1 MKFAAFRLPIVN
13 AGSLAG
19 GVSSASRNGGG
30 RRSRPS
36 GIVVP
41 VRWRDC
47 GLNFDL
53 SPEEVMIRRT
63 ARDFADSAVAPGAQG
78 RDEKSEFSFD
88 LMKQMGELGFFG
100 LPFAEEWGG
109 TGAGTVSYALAVEEI
124 SRVDASLGLG
134 FAAHVSLGCSPLYF
148 FGTDTQKTEYL
159 FPAIHGT
166 YLAAFGLTEPGAG
179 SDAGGTATFAERHDD
194 GWVISGEKCY
204 ITNAGHAG
212 YIVATARTA
221 RDSRRIAAFIVP
233 RDAEGVSVTCA
244 YNKLGMRSSETCEI
258 HFDQVKVPADHL
270 LGEEG
275 KGLHQ
280 FLDILDG
287 GRISIGALGVGVA
300 QAALDASIAYATQR
314 RQFGRAISEFQAVQ
328 FKIAD
333 MAVDVELAR
342 TMVLKAAWLKDQH
355 RPYAKEAA
363 MAKLYASEASM
374 RAANQAV
381 QIHGGAG
388 YMKDYPVERYMRDAK
403 LLEIGEGTSE
413 IQRLVIARQ
422 LGLEGT
428 R

>member
-1 MKFAAFRLPIVN
+1 
-13 AGSLAG
+13 
-19 GVSSASRNGGG
+19 
-30 RRSRPS
+30 
-36 GIVVP
+36 
-41 VRWRDC
+41 
-47 GLNFDL
+47 
-53 SPEEVMIRRT
+53 MIRQMV
-63 ARDFADSAVAPGAQG
+63 RDFAENSVAPGAKD

-100 LPFAEEWGG
+100 IPFSEEWGG
-109 TGAGTVSYALAVEEI
+109 SGGGTVSYALAVEEI

-148 FGTDTQKTEYL
+148 FGTENQKQEYL
-159 FPAIHGT
+159 TRAIAGT

-179 SDAGGTATFAERHDD
+179 SDAGGTVTFAERD
-194 GWVISGEKCY
+194 GDQWVITGEKCY

-212 YIVATARTA
+212 YIVATARTS
-221 RDSRRIAAFIVP
+221 RESRRISAFIVP
-233 RDAEGVSVTCA
+233 RSADGLSVRCA

-258 HFDQVKVPADHL
+258 HFDRVRVPHDYL
-270 LGEEG
+270 LGQED

-300 QAALDASIAYATQR
+300 QAALEASIAYATER
-314 RQFGRAISEFQAVQ
+314 RQFGRPLSAFQAIQ

-333 MAVDVELAR
+333 MAMEVEMAR

-363 MAKLYASEASM
+363 MGKLFASEAAM

-381 QIHGGAG
+381 QIYGGAG
-388 YMKDYPVERYMRDAK
+388 YMKDYPVERYLRDAK

-422 LGLEGT
+422 LGLED
-428 R
+428 RL

>member
-1 MKFAAFRLPIVN
+1 MGCAYH
-13 AGSLAG
+13 G
-19 GVSSASRNGGG
+19 G
-30 RRSRPS
+30 
-36 GIVVP
+36 I
-41 VRWRDC
+41 

-53 SPEEVMIRRT
+53 TAEEMMIRQT
-63 ARDFADSAVAPGAQG
+63 VRDFAESRVAPAAKE

-88 LMKQMGELGFFG
+88 LMKQMGELGFYG
-100 LPFAEEWGG
+100 LPFSEDWGG
-109 TGAGTVSYALAVEEI
+109 SGAGTVSYALAVEEI

-148 FGTDTQKTEYL
+148 FGSEAQKSEYL
-159 FPAIHGT
+159 TQAIAGT

-179 SDAGGTATFAERHDD
+179 SDAGGTATFAQRSN
-194 GWVISGEKCY
+194 GAWSITGEKCY

-221 RDSRRIAAFIVP
+221 QDSRRISAFIVP
-233 RDAEGVSVTCA
+233 RNAPGVSVLCA

-258 HFDQVKVPADHL
+258 HFDNVVVPEDHL

-300 QAALDASIAYATQR
+300 QASLDASIAYANQR
-314 RQFGRAISEFQAVQ
+314 RQFGRSLSEFQAIQ

-333 MAVDVELAR
+333 MAMEVEMAR

-363 MAKLYASEASM
+363 MGKLFASEAAM

-422 LGLEGT
+422 LGLEGG

>member
-1 MKFAAFRLPIVN
+1 M
-13 AGSLAG
+13 
-19 GVSSASRNGGG
+19 
-30 RRSRPS
+30 
-36 GIVVP
+36 
-41 VRWRDC
+41 
-47 GLNFDL
+47 NFDL
-53 SPEEVMIRRT
+53 TQEETLIRQT
-63 ARDFADSAVAPGAQG
+63 VRDFAEQQVAPGAKD
-78 RDEKSEFSFD
+78 RDEQSEFSFD
-88 LMKQMGELGFFG
+88 LMQQMGELGFFG
-100 LPFAEEWGG
+100 LPFSEEWGG
-109 TGAGTVSYALAVEEI
+109 SGAGTVSYAIAVEEI

-134 FAAHVSLGCSPLYF
+134 FAAHVSLGCSPIYF
-148 FGTDTQKTEYL
+148 FGTDEQKRQYL
-159 FPAIHGT
+159 TRAIAGT

-179 SDAGGTATFAERHDD
+179 SDAGGTQTFAEKV
-194 GWVISGEKCY
+194 GEEWVINGEKCF

-212 YIVATARTA
+212 YIVATARTS
-221 RDSRRIAAFIVP
+221 RDHRRISAFIIP
-233 RDAEGVSVTCA
+233 QGTPGVSVRCA

-258 HFDQVKVPADHL
+258 HFDNVRVPQNYL

-300 QAALDASIAYATQR
+300 QAALDASLAYATER
-314 RQFGRAISEFQAVQ
+314 RQFGRPIGDFQAIQ

-333 MAVDVELAR
+333 MAMEVELAR

-363 MAKLYASEASM
+363 MGKLFASEAAM
-374 RAANQAV
+374 RASNQAV
-381 QIHGGAG
+381 QIYGGAG
-388 YMKDYPVERYMRDAK
+388 YMKDYPVERYLRDAK

-422 LGLEGT
+422 MGLAG

>member
-1 MKFAAFRLPIVN
+1 M
-13 AGSLAG
+13 
-19 GVSSASRNGGG
+19 SR
-30 RRSRPS
+30 RRD
-36 GIVVP
+36 VVRRM
-41 VRWRDC
+41 RWRDM
-47 GLNFDL
+47 GLNYDL
-53 SPEEVMIRRT
+53 SSEEVMIRQT
-63 ARDFADSAVAPGAQG
+63 VRDFAEGTVAPGAKD

-88 LMKQMGELGFFG
+88 LMKQMGELGLFG
-100 LPFAEEWGG
+100 LPFSEEWGG
-109 TGAGTVSYALAVEEI
+109 SGAGTVSYAIAVEEI

-134 FAAHVSLGCSPLYF
+134 FAAHVSLGCSPLYL
-148 FGTDTQKTEYL
+148 FGTDAQKKEYL
-159 FPAIHGT
+159 TRAIDGT

-179 SDAGGTATFAERHDD
+179 SDAGGTATFAERRGDS
-194 GWVISGEKCY
+194 WVISGEKCY

-212 YIVATARTA
+212 YIVATARTS
-221 RDSRRIAAFIVP
+221 RDSRRISAFIVP
-233 RDAEGVSVTCA
+233 RDAKGVSVSCA

-258 HFDQVKVPADHL
+258 HFDGVEVPADHL

-300 QAALDASIAYATQR
+300 QAALDASIEYATQR

-342 TMVLKAAWLKDQH
+342 MMVWKAAWLKDQH

-363 MAKLYASEASM
+363 IAKLFASEAAM
-374 RAANQAV
+374 RASNQAV
-381 QIHGGAG
+381 QIYGGAG
-388 YMKDYPVERYMRDAK
+388 YMKDYPVERYLRDAK

-422 LGLEGT
+422 MGLEGG

>member
-1 MKFAAFRLPIVN
+1 M
-13 AGSLAG
+13 
-19 GVSSASRNGGG
+19 
-30 RRSRPS
+30 
-36 GIVVP
+36 
-41 VRWRDC
+41 
-47 GLNFDL
+47 NFDL
-53 SPEEVMIRRT
+53 TPEEVMIRQT
-63 ARDFADSAVAPGAQG
+63 VRDFADQVVRPGAKD

-88 LMKQMGELGFFG
+88 LMRQMGELGFFG
-100 LPFAEEWGG
+100 LPFSEEWGG
-109 TGAGTVSYALAVEEI
+109 SGAGTVSYAIAVEEI

-148 FGTDTQKTEYL
+148 FGTQQQKHDYL
-159 FPAIHGT
+159 PPAITGT
-166 YLAAFGLTEPGAG
+166 YLAAFGLTEPEAG
-179 SDAGGTATFAERHDD
+179 SDAGGTTTFAERQSD
-194 GWVISGEKCY
+194 GWVINGEKCF

-212 YIVATARTA
+212 YIVATARTS
-221 RDSRRIAAFIVP
+221 REHRRISAFIIP
-233 RDAEGVSVTCA
+233 QDTPGLSVRCD
-244 YNKLGMRSSETCEI
+244 YNKMGMRSSETCEI
-258 HFDQVKVPADHL
+258 HFDQVRVPSDAL

-300 QAALDASIAYATQR
+300 QASLDASVAYATER
-314 RQFGRAISEFQAVQ
+314 RQFGRPLADFQAIQ

-333 MAVDVELAR
+333 MAMEVEMAR
-342 TMVLKAAWLKDQH
+342 TMVMKAAWLKDQH

-363 MAKLYASEASM
+363 MAKLFASEAAM

-388 YMKDYPVERYMRDAK
+388 YMKDYPVERFMRDAK

-422 LGLEGT
+422 LGLEGG

>member
-1 MKFAAFRLPIVN
+1 M
-13 AGSLAG
+13 
-19 GVSSASRNGGG
+19 
-30 RRSRPS
+30 
-36 GIVVP
+36 
-41 VRWRDC
+41 
-47 GLNFDL
+47 NFDL
-53 SPEEVMIRRT
+53 TSEEIMIQKAVRE
-63 ARDFADSAVAPGAQG
+63 FAQSQVAPGAAA
-78 RDEKSEFSFD
+78 RDERSEFSFD
-88 LMKQMGELGFFG
+88 LMKAMGALGFFG
-100 LPFAEEWGG
+100 LPFSEEWGG
-109 TGAGTVSYALAVEEI
+109 SGAGTVSYALAVEEI

-134 FAAHVSLGCSPLYF
+134 LAAHVSLGCSPLYF
-148 FGTDTQKTEYL
+148 FGTESQKAEYL
-159 FPAIHGT
+159 SKAIEGT

-179 SDAGGTATFAERHDD
+179 SDAGGTTTLATRNEG

-212 YIVATARTA
+212 YIVATARTS
-221 RDSRRIAAFIVP
+221 RDSRRISAFIVP
-233 RDAEGVSVTCA
+233 RKASGVSVACA

-258 HFDQVKVPADHL
+258 HFDEVTVPHDHL

-300 QAALDASIAYATQR
+300 QAALDAALDYAQSR
-314 RQFGRAISEFQAVQ
+314 RQFGRAIGEFQAIQ

-333 MAVDVELAR
+333 MAVEVEMAR
-342 TMVLKAAWLKDQH
+342 MMVLKAAWLKDQH
-355 RPYAKEAA
+355 RPYAREAA
-363 MAKLYASEASM
+363 MAKLFASETAM
-374 RAANQAV
+374 RAANQAL

-388 YMKDYPVERYMRDAK
+388 YMKDYPVERYLRDAK

-422 LGLEGT
+422 LGLDG

>member
-1 MKFAAFRLPIVN
+1 MTPRVWRELEGVRGVTARD
-13 AGSLAG
+13 G
-19 GVSSASRNGGG
+19 G
-30 RRSRPS
+30 
-36 GIVVP
+36 I
-41 VRWRDC
+41 

-53 SPEEVMIRRT
+53 TSEEAMIRQT
-63 ARDFADSAVAPGAQG
+63 VRDFAESVVAPGVKQ
-78 RDEKSEFSFD
+78 RDEQSEFSFE

-100 LPFAEEWGG
+100 LPFSEDWGG
-109 TGAGTVSYALAVEEI
+109 SAAGTVSYALAVEEI
-124 SRVDASLGLG
+124 SRIDASLGLG

-148 FGTDTQKTEYL
+148 FGTEAQKAEYL
-159 FPAIHGT
+159 PRAIEGS

-179 SDAGGTATFAERHDD
+179 SDAGGTATLAQRDGD
-194 GWVISGEKCY
+194 GWVITGEKCF
-204 ITNAGHAG
+204 ITNAGHSG

-221 RDSRRIAAFIVP
+221 RDSRRISAFIVP
-233 RDAEGVSVTCA
+233 RDTPGVSVSCA

-258 HFDQVKVPADHL
+258 HFDQVRVPDDHL
-270 LGEEG
+270 LGQEG

-300 QAALDASIAYATQR
+300 QAALDASIDYAKQR
-314 RQFGRAISEFQAVQ
+314 RQFGRAIGEFQAVQ

-333 MAVDVELAR
+333 MAMEVEMAR
-342 TMVLKAAWLKDQH
+342 TLVLKAAWLKDQH
-355 RPYAKEAA
+355 RPYATEAA
-363 MAKLYASEASM
+363 MGKLFASEAAM

-388 YMKDYPVERYMRDAK
+388 YMKDYPVERYLRDAK

-422 LGLEGT
+422 LGLDG

>member
-1 MKFAAFRLPIVN
+1 M
-13 AGSLAG
+13 
-19 GVSSASRNGGG
+19 
-30 RRSRPS
+30 
-36 GIVVP
+36 
-41 VRWRDC
+41 
-47 GLNFDL
+47 NFDL
-53 SPEEVMIRRT
+53 SSEEIMIQK
-63 ARDFADSAVAPGAQG
+63 AVRDFAQSQVAPGAAA
-78 RDEKSEFSFD
+78 RDERSEFSFD
-88 LMKQMGELGFFG
+88 LMKAMGALGFFG
-100 LPFAEEWGG
+100 LPFSEEWGG
-109 TGAGTVSYALAVEEI
+109 SGAGTVSYALAVEEI

-134 FAAHVSLGCSPLYF
+134 LAAHVSLGCSPIYF
-148 FGTDTQKTEYL
+148 FGTESQKAEYL
-159 FPAIHGT
+159 SKAIDGT

-179 SDAGGTATFAERHDD
+179 SDAGGTATLATRNED

-212 YIVATARTA
+212 YIVATARTS
-221 RDSRRIAAFIVP
+221 RDSRRISAFIVP
-233 RDAEGVSVTCA
+233 RDASGVSVSCA

-258 HFDQVKVPADHL
+258 HFDGVAVPPDHL

-300 QAALDASIAYATQR
+300 QAALDAALDYAQSR
-314 RQFGRAISEFQAVQ
+314 RQFGRAIGEFQAIQ

-333 MAVDVELAR
+333 MAVEVEMAR
-342 TMVLKAAWLKDQH
+342 MMVLKAAWLKDQH
-355 RPYAKEAA
+355 RPYAREAA
-363 MAKLYASEASM
+363 MAKLFASETAM
-374 RAANQAV
+374 RAANHAL

-388 YMKDYPVERYMRDAK
+388 YMKDFPVERYWRDAK

-422 LGLEGT
+422 LGLDS

>member
-1 MKFAAFRLPIVN
+1 M
-13 AGSLAG
+13 
-19 GVSSASRNGGG
+19 
-30 RRSRPS
+30 
-36 GIVVP
+36 
-41 VRWRDC
+41 
-47 GLNFDL
+47 NFDL
-53 SPEEVMIRRT
+53 TQEEVMIRQT
-63 ARDFADSAVAPGAQG
+63 VRDFAEQRVAPGVG
-78 RDEKSEFSFD
+78 DRDERAEFSFE
-88 LMKQMGELGFFG
+88 LMRQMGELGFFG
-100 LPFAEEWGG
+100 LPFSEEWGG
-109 TGAGTVSYALAVEEI
+109 SGAGTVSYALAVEEI

-148 FGTDTQKTEYL
+148 FGTNEQKREYL
-159 FPAIHGT
+159 TRAISGT

-179 SDAGGTATFAERHDD
+179 SDAGGTQTFAEKIGHE
-194 GWVISGEKCY
+194 WVINGEKCY

-212 YIVATARTA
+212 YVVATART
-221 RDSRRIAAFIVP
+221 SKEHRRISAFIIP
-233 RDAEGVSVTCA
+233 QRTSGMSIRCA

-258 HFDQVKVPADHL
+258 HFDQVRVPEDAL

-300 QAALDASIAYATQR
+300 QAALDAALQYASER
-314 RQFGRAISEFQAVQ
+314 RQFGRPIGDFQAIE

-333 MAVDVELAR
+333 MAMEVELAR

-363 MAKLYASEASM
+363 MAKLFASEAAM
-374 RAANQAV
+374 RASNQAV
-381 QIHGGAG
+381 QIYGGAG
-388 YMKDYPVERYMRDAK
+388 YMKDYPVERYLRDAK

-422 LGLEGT
+422 LGLSG

>member
-1 MKFAAFRLPIVN
+1 M
-13 AGSLAG
+13 
-19 GVSSASRNGGG
+19 
-30 RRSRPS
+30 
-36 GIVVP
+36 
-41 VRWRDC
+41 
-47 GLNFDL
+47 NFDL
-53 SPEEVMIRRT
+53 TPEEVMIRQT
-63 ARDFADSAVAPGAQG
+63 VRDFAESVVKPGAKE
-78 RDEKSEFSFD
+78 RDEKSEFSFT
-88 LMKQMGELGFFG
+88 LMHQMGELGFFG
-100 LPFAEEWGG
+100 LPFSEEWGG
-109 TGAGTVSYALAVEEI
+109 SGAGTVSYAIAVEET

-148 FGTDTQKTEYL
+148 FGSPAQKAEYL
-159 FPAIHGT
+159 TRAIDGT

-179 SDAGGTATFAERHDD
+179 SDAGGTTTFAEKQGDR
-194 GWVISGEKCY
+194 WVINGEKCY
-204 ITNAGHAG
+204 ITNAGHSG
-212 YIVATARTA
+212 YIVATARTS
-221 RDSRRIAAFIVP
+221 REHRRISAFIIP
-233 RDAEGVSVTCA
+233 NDTPGVTVRCN
-244 YNKLGMRSSETCEI
+244 YNKMGMRSSETCEI
-258 HFDQVKVPADHL
+258 HFDQVEIPEDYL

-300 QAALDASIAYATQR
+300 QAALDASLEYATER
-314 RQFGRAISEFQAVQ
+314 HQFGRPIGDFQAVQ

-333 MAVDVELAR
+333 MALEVEMAR

-363 MAKLYASEASM
+363 MAKLFASEAAM
-374 RAANQAV
+374 RASNQAV
-381 QIHGGAG
+381 QIYGGAG

-422 LGLEGT
+422 LGLTG